1 MKFTFYTQSAII
13 MLYFISFIILKLKN
27 EWTGTTG
34 EKILFWFFLID
45 GCLYAIGYIGSMIN
59 SIFHGA
65 WYDYILCFL
74 TLAVVI
80 YGFLCSRKKY
90 TTNLI

>member
-1 MKFTFYTQSAII
+1 MDFTFYTQSVLII
-13 MLYFISFIILKLKN
+13 IYFISFICLKKTN
-27 EWTGTTG
+27 EWTGSTV

-59 SIFHGA
+59 SIFKGA

-74 TLAVVI
+74 TIAVVI
-80 YGFLCSRKKY
+80 YGFICSRKKSEH
-90 TTNLI
+90 